1 MCSKASLRKN
11 YLVRSVYIISEKIVL
26 LVGVELIKFARLRS
40 DTVHECTADR
50 LRIPKGY
57 MNYFTPMIVSRFSY
71 DIRANR
77 FYNRQIESMNFEWV
91 EKILFYFIFTNI
103 VNDQDERWFEIFLN
117 LIKLVWIIFFTLKF
131 VKNWLIFFFEKFK
144 ISNTGHNL

>member
-1 MCSKASLRKN
+1 MHVCFS
-11 YLVRSVYIISEKIVL
+11 
-26 LVGVELIKFARLRS
+26 RS
-40 DTVHECTADR
+40 DTVHEYTSDR

-117 LIKLVWIIFFTLKF
+117 LIKLVWIIFFALKF
-131 VKNWLIFFFEKFK
+131 VKNWLIFFLKNLKYQIPLITYKMKKFPVIWYFSLYLWNRIWILTHWK
-144 ISNTGHNL
+144 NN